1 MRALRMIKLIVLPV
15 MMMVLFTAVLPV
27 AAQTEPV
34 EANAG
39 TGITLFILAL
49 VLGVIFAVA
58 VVAAVSLGVIGIGY
72 STVQSEE

>member
-1 MRALRMIKLIVLPV
+1 MRALRMMKLIVLPV

>member
-1 MRALRMIKLIVLPV
+1 MRALRMIKLTVLPV

-27 AAQTEPV
+27 AAQAEPV